1 MRKPLLSLLAAAAA
15 AGLAGVADSPARAAS
30 MDPFT
35 EQQQTDEALNHA
47 IRLYREGDYA
57 EAEKITRTFLRFNP
71 GSAQA
76 HEVLG
81 AILGRMDRDEEA
93 LAEIELSIRMN
104 PAIASAHVNR
114 AVLLVGNGDLDGAR
128 EALEAA
134 VELDPKLYGAHARLG
149 RVLRNDPGT
158 GVMRHA
164 DAGYAIA
171 KRCAEENGL
180 DLPMVNAQEGK

>member
-81 AILGRMDRDEEA
+81 AILLGFVVFHLVRISNFF
-93 LAEIELSIRMN
+93 LKSI
-104 PAIASAHVNR
+104 S
-114 AVLLVGNGDLDGAR
+114 GA
-128 EALEAA
+128 
-134 VELDPKLYGAHARLG
+134 
-149 RVLRNDPGT
+149 
-158 GVMRHA
+158 
-164 DAGYAIA
+164 
-171 KRCAEENGL
+171 CSGL
-180 DLPMVNAQEGK
+180 IFLNLF